1 MRIIPLP
8 ESLFPARDAVIDAF
22 LNGREVE
29 DELKQI
35 KDWLELDGWD
45 SLLEKWESILD
56 LQQIMQYLNDKEF
69 ALGWV
74 GEDAEIT
81 DKMRIEH
88 VRQMLTT
95 PFEDGDYSVF
105 TVHVYKLESKDGRSV
120 TLGGTMEIISVGPEI
135 SWAGLYK
142 NEGEFMLSLKSWSLT
157 LEQVTEMTDEQLLTL
172 WQK

>member
-1 MRIIPLP
+1 MSAIPLP
-8 ESLFPARDAVIDAF
+8 KSLWSARDAVIDAF
-22 LNGREVE
+22 HNGREAE

-35 KDWLELDGWD
+35 KDWLKLDGWD
-45 SLLEKWESILD
+45 SPLEKWESILD
-56 LQQIMQYLNDKEF
+56 LQQIKQYLNDKEF

-88 VRQMLTT
+88 ARQMLTI
-95 PFEDGDYSVF
+95 PFEGGDYSVF
-105 TVHVYKLESKDGRSV
+105 TAHLYKLESKDGRSV
-120 TLGGTMEIISVGPEI
+120 TLGGTMEIIPGGPEV

-142 NEGEFMLSLKSWSLT
+142 DEAEFMLSLKGWSLT
-157 LEQVTEMTDEQLLTL
+157 LEQVGEKTDKQLLAL